1 MAYKPKAPPDKAF
14 LPGISDISA
23 DSHIS
28 KNTGYTGYSGY
39 RSTAVEQV
47 IDETVVAVLIDS
59 TILGAPIWFAL
70 RDGWKP
76 EAGDATSVFYASEL
90 PALRQKNPDELRW
103 IFSKFKPID
112 GIVRR

>member
-14 LPGISDISA
+14 LPGMSDISA

-39 RSTAVEQV
+39 RSPA
-47 IDETVVAVLIDS
+47 IDRLLDEPFVAVLIDS

-70 RDGWKP
+70 RNGWKP
-76 EAGDATSVFYASEL
+76 DPGDATPVFYASEL
-90 PALRQKNPDELRW
+90 PALRQKTPEQLRSA
-103 IFSKFKPID
+103 F
-112 GIVRR
+112 GGGMVRS